1 MADTAP
7 DNLPNPADRGRA
19 GMSRRSI
26 LMGIGGATAA
36 ATLAACSSSK
46 KASGGTTS
54 ASASAGGSSSS
65 GAAGGSISFGSNYSD
80 AAPKGAFKALC
91 DAATA
96 STSVKVSIN
105 TVDHNTFQN
114 NISSYLQGTPND
126 LATWFAGYRLQ
137 FFAAQGL
144 LDPIDDVWD
153 KIGNNFSDAV
163 KSLSKGIDGK
173 YYLVPIYNYP
183 WVVFYNKSTFA
194 SKGYQV
200 PKTWDDFIALAKQM
214 QKDGLIPL
222 AFAEKDGWPALG
234 TFDILNL
241 RINGYDY
248 HMSLMQHK
256 TPWTDKGVTAVFDHW
271 RELMPYLQKGA
282 NGRIWQDAAKT
293 LQNKQAGMMFQG
305 SNQVAANYSP
315 TNYNPASLA
324 DLDFFPYPIINE
336 QYGQDYMDAPADGFI
351 MPKKGKN
358 KDAAKAVLEYIG
370 TADAESTY
378 LKSDHWDVGVANG
391 LVAPTYNTIQKK
403 SVQAI
408 AACKNVS
415 QFMDRDTV
423 PDMATAMIKQ
433 IQGFIDN
440 PSASNVS
447 SIQSSAESQ
456 AKTIFS

>member
-1 MADTAP
+1 MADIAP
-7 DNLPNPADRGRA
+7 APTEGTEGTGVRSGVLGAL
-19 GMSRRSI
+19 SRRSM

-46 KASGGTTS
+46 KSGTSSSPLSSGSSSGGTV
-54 ASASAGGSSSS
+54 
-65 GAAGGSISFGSNYSD
+65 GGSISFGSNYSD
-80 AAPKGAFKALC
+80 AAPKGAFKALT
-91 DAATA
+91 DQATA
-96 STSVKVSIN
+96 KTGVKVSIN

-144 LDPIDDVWD
+144 LDPIDDVWET
-153 KIGNNFSDAV
+153 IGGNFSDAV
-163 KSLSKGIDGK
+163 KNLSKGVDGK

-183 WVVFYNKSTFA
+183 WVVFYNKSVFA
-194 SKGYQV
+194 SKGYTV
-200 PKTWDDFIALAKQM
+200 PKTWDDFTALAKKM
-214 QKDGLIPL
+214 QQDGLVPL

-282 NGRIWQDAAKT
+282 NGRVWQDSAKA
-293 LQNKQAGMMFQG
+293 LENKQAGMMFQG
-305 SNQVAANYSP
+305 SNQVAANYAAA
-315 TNYNPASLA
+315 NLA
-324 DLDFFPYPIINE
+324 DLDFFPYPVINE
-336 QYGQDYMDAPADGFI
+336 QFGQDFMDAPADGFM

-358 KDAAKAVLEYIG
+358 KDGAKAVLEYIG
-370 TADAESTY
+370 TGEAESTY
-378 LKSDHWDVGVANG
+378 LKTDQWDVGVANG
-391 LVAPTYNTIQKK
+391 LIAPSYNEIQKK
-403 SVQAI
+403 SVTAI
-408 AACKNVS
+408 GACKNVS

-423 PDMATAMIKQ
+423 PDMATAMIKL

-440 PSASNVS
+440 PSTGTVS
-447 SIQSSAESQ
+447 SLQSSAESQ

>member
-7 DNLPNPADRGRA
+7 DNVPNPADPRRRVGV
-19 GMSRRSI
+19 SRRSM

-46 KASGGTTS
+46 KGGGGSSS
-54 ASASAGGSSSS
+54 ASASATGGASSSS

-80 AAPKGAFKALC
+80 AAPKGAFKALT

-96 STSVKVSIN
+96 STGVKVSIN

-137 FFAAQGL
+137 FFAAQNL

-200 PKTWDDFIALAKQM
+200 PKTWDQFISLAKQM
-214 QKDGLIPL
+214 QKDGMVPL

-256 TPWTDKGVTAVFDHW
+256 TPWTDKGVTAVFDKW

-282 NGRIWQDAAKT
+282 NGRIWQDAAKA
-293 LQNKQAGMMFQG
+293 LENKQAGMMFQG
-305 SNQVAANYSP
+305 SNQVAANYSS
-315 TNYNPASLA
+315 AHLS
-324 DLDFFPYPIINE
+324 DLDFFPYPVINE
-336 QYGQDYMDAPADGFI
+336 QYGTDFMDAPADGFI

-358 KDAAKAVLEYIG
+358 KDAAKAVLAYIG
-370 TADAESTY
+370 TPEAEATY
-378 LKSDHWDVGVANG
+378 LKTDQWDVGVADG
-391 LVAPTYNTIQKK
+391 LVAPTYNAIQKK

-440 PSASNVS
+440 PSTSNVS
-447 SIQSSAESQ
+447 SIQSTAESQ